1 MINWAPRR
9 RAEYDYASN
18 LTQLWFKLIKESY
31 ALGTQIIGSAEFF
44 TRYAQQAATR
54 MITGLYFGQARS
66 WREAAAQSGRSRFM
80 YSALQKELKGP
91 VGQRV
96 RSLIQ
101 ENAQL
106 ITTLPKSV
114 AAQVAAMAA
123 AHGAAGGRA
132 KELSGREPL
141 ARLVRSSAM
150 RLARTEISKSNTAL
164 IEARSENLG
173 LPIYEWET
181 SQDERVRRSHRK
193 MQSVLIFWDD
203 PPSPETLVGEKPV
216 GHYQAGGIWNCRCGP
231 APVVRLEHLTWPHRV
246 YRAGRI
252 QQMTLSQVRQLTRY
266 KEIAAA

>member
-1 MINWAPRR
+1 MIDWAPKR
-9 RAEYDYASN
+9 RAEYDYASS

-66 WREAAAQSGRSRFM
+66 WREAAAESGRSRLM

-96 RSLIQ
+96 RSLIR

-132 KELSGREPL
+132 KELLGEGPL

-173 LPIYEWET
+173 IPLYEWST
-181 SQDERVRRSHRK
+181 VDDERVRRSHRK
-193 MQSVLIFWDD
+193 MENVLVFWDD
-203 PPSPETLVGEKPV
+203 PPSPEALVGEKSV
-216 GHYQAGGIWNCRCGP
+216 GHYPPGGVWNCRCTP
-231 APVVRLEHLTWPHRV
+231 LPVVRLEHLKWPHRV
-246 YRAGRI
+246 YRANRI
-252 QQMTLSQVRQLTRY
+252 QYMTLSQVRQITHY
-266 KEIAAA
+266 KEIAA